1 MHIKELKLL
10 LVLSMSSVMFACNN
24 NTTTSQTLET
34 NSTAVPND
42 EKPTV
47 KNINQQE
54 FINLQKDSNT
64 LVLDVR
70 TPSEIAEGY
79 IKGTQLFIDIN
90 GNNFQDELNKL
101 DKSKTYLV
109 YCRSGA
115 RSSRAANAMI
125 EAGFNVV
132 FNLTGG
138 IMGWTGETVK

>member
-1 MHIKELKLL
+1 MYIKELKLL
-10 LVLSMSSVMFACNN
+10 CLLSMSSVMFACNN
-24 NTTTSQTLET
+24 NTATTQTVET
-34 NSTAVPND
+34 NNNVTPND

-47 KNINQQE
+47 KNISQQE
-54 FINLQKDSNT
+54 FITLQKDSNT

-90 GNNFQDELNKL
+90 GSNFQDELNKL

-115 RSSRAANAMI
+115 RSSRAAGAMI
-125 EAGFNVV
+125 DAGFKVV
-132 FNLTGG
+132 YNLTGG

>member
-1 MHIKELKLL
+1 MYIKELKLL
-10 LVLSMSSVMFACNN
+10 CLLSMSSVMFACNN
-24 NTTTSQTLET
+24 NAATTQSVET
-34 NSTAVPND
+34 NNNVTPND

-47 KNINQQE
+47 KNISQQE
-54 FINLQKDSNT
+54 FITLQKDSNT

-90 GNNFQDELNKL
+90 GSNFQDELNKL

-115 RSSRAANAMI
+115 RSSRAASAMI
-125 EAGFNVV
+125 DAGFKVV
-132 FNLTGG
+132 YNLTGG